1 MASSKYNAVELDEVS
16 LTLLQN
22 LAVADILV
30 GILRGIP
37 VLVSGTYLRIWC
49 PRLRYVLTY
58 LVSSSQVRT
67 YVILSIQCVCVRYVS
82 RKIVRI

>member
-37 VLVSGTYLRIWC
+37 VLVSGTYLRNTLYSVRMC
-49 PRLRYVLTY
+49 
-58 LVSSSQVRT
+58 QVRK
-67 YVILSIQCVCVRYVS
+67 LN
-82 RKIVRI
+82 IVRI